1 MIIIQILH
9 MWIVALSYVATIVL
23 GNILALV
30 FEVQPQKQRLST
42 LRSVRAIVLNF
53 FHKFLQKII

>member
-1 MIIIQILH
+1 

-23 GNILALV
+23 RNILALV